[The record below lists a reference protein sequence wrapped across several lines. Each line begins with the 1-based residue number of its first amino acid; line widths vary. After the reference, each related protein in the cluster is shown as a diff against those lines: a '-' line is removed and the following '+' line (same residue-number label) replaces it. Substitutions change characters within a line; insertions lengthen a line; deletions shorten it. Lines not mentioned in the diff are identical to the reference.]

1 MKDST
6 WILILAALLVA
17 ATLPG
22 IGTSL
27 NQMAKFSDTME
38 HVQTAGQKPVDQELS
53 GMRAMVSSNRTFRLY
68 SNGGNFL
75 KGWFSL

>member
-6 WILILAALLVA
+6 WILILAAILVA

-27 NQMAKFSDTME
+27 NQMARFSDAME
-38 HVQTAGQKPVDQELS
+38 HVQAVQQKPADPTPS
-53 GMRAMVSSNRTFRLY
+53 GMRAMVSSNRTVRLY
-68 SNGGNFL
+68 STGGNFV

>member
-6 WILILAALLVA
+6 WILILAAILIA

-22 IGTSL
+22 IGTSV
-27 NQMAKFSDTME
+27 NQMAQFSDSLE
-38 HVQTAGQKPVDQELS
+38 HVNAAEQKPADHTPS
-53 GMRAMVSSNRTFRLY
+53 GMRAMVSSNRTVHLY

>member
-6 WILILAALLVA
+6 WILILAAILIA
-17 ATLPG
+17 AALPG

-27 NQMAKFSDTME
+27 NQMAQFSDAME
-38 HVQTAGQKPVDQELS
+38 HVQAAKQKPADHMPS
-53 GMRAMVSSNRTFRLY
+53 GMRAMISSNRTVRMY
-68 SNGGNFL
+68 SNSGNFL